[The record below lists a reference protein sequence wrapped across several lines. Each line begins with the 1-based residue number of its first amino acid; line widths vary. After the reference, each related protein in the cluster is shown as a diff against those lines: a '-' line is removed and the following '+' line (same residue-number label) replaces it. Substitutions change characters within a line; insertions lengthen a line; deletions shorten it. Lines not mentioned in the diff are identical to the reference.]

1 MEQNPYHSTQPN
13 YPPQPVYMVP
23 KTNGKSIAAMVLGI
37 LSIVVP
43 YIGFI
48 IGIVGI
54 VFSSLSLK
62 EIRKTGEQGRG
73 MAIAGMVCSIIGT
86 VIYAIIL
93 FLLVIAF
100 VFYVDSVNNSYN
112 V

>member
-1 MEQNPYHSTQPN
+1 MDENPMYSTN
-13 YPPQPVYMVP
+13 NPPQQQYYLAP

-43 YIGFI
+43 YIGLI

-62 EIRKTGEQGRG
+62 EIKRTGEQGRG
-73 MAIAGMVCSIIGT
+73 MAIAGMVTSIIGT
-86 VIYAIIL
+86 VLYAIIL
-93 FLLVIAF
+93 FFIIIAL
-100 VFYVDSVNNSYN
+100 VFYVDSNEYMYN